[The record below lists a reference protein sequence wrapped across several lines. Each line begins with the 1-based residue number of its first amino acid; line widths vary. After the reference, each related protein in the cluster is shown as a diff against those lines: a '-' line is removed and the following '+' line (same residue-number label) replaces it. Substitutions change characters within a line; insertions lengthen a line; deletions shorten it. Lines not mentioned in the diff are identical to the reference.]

1 MKKIAMLVIGI
12 AFLSACKKDYTCE
25 CITNPGNTIK
35 TTTIKSAT
43 KRQAKA
49 NCFSYSYTYNDPFS
63 GTSVK
68 VDVNCTL
75 K

>member
-1 MKKIAMLVIGI
+1 MKKLAMLLIGI

-25 CITNPGNTIK
+25 CTFLVFSQKTVIK
-35 TTTIKSAT
+35 NAT

-49 NCFSYSYTYNDPFS
+49 NCISESMTVPDS
-63 GTSVK
+63 TGTGSIK
-68 VDVNCTL
+68 IETNCTL

>member
-25 CITNPGNTIK
+25 CTTNPGNTIDK
-35 TTTIKSAT
+35 FTIKSAT

-49 NCFSYSYTYNDPFS
+49 NCVSRSFTYPGS
-63 GTSVK
+63 SVK
-68 VDVNCTL
+68 VEIDCTL

>member
-25 CITNPGNTIK
+25 CTTNPGNTIEK
-35 TTTIKSAT
+35 YTIKDVSKA
-43 KRQAKA
+43 RAKA
-49 NCFSYSYTYNDPFS
+49 NCVSMSQDVG
-63 GTSVK
+63 GTRYEKS
-68 VDVNCTL
+68 CTL

>member
-1 MKKIAMLVIGI
+1 MKKIAILVTGI

-25 CITNPGNTIK
+25 CTFLVFSQKTVIK
-35 TTTIKSAT
+35 NAT

-49 NCFSYSYTYNDPFS
+49 NCISQSITAPDS
-63 GTSVK
+63 TGTANIK
-68 VDVNCTL
+68 FDVNCTL